1 VTITAAGAATVAD
14 GLRRVAD
21 DLRTGMADVNMDA
34 ARVIA
39 GAVRPPVQSG
49 QLARTITPV
58 ADGTTAT
65 VTAGGPGV
73 PYARVQEYRHRYLAR
88 ALDTTTAQGAGIIAA
103 GINGRLDD
111 VKGA

>member
-1 VTITAAGAATVAD
+1 VTITAKGASTVAD
-14 GLRRVAD
+14 GLHQVAD
-21 DLRTGMADVNMDA
+21 DLRRGMADVNLDA

-39 GAVRPPVQSG
+39 AAVHPPVATG
-49 QLARTITPV
+49 RLARSIEPV
-58 ADGTTAT
+58 ADATTAS

-88 ALDTTTAQGAGIIAA
+88 ALDASTAQVADIIAA
-103 GINGRLDD
+103 GIGGRLDD